1 MVVAKSKT
9 TRKPVLKS
17 SVKKSAVKSVSTPP
31 TPHLKDEIQ
40 QYFAEFLGTGLL
52 TFVVT
57 MAVGFGDMSLATPL
71 LAGLTLALLV
81 YTLGGVS
88 GANLN
93 PAVTLSLFVTGK
105 LHYKTAIFYILAQ
118 LTGAMFAVTT
128 YYSSGFP
135 LPVANLDHAGI
146 LFMVEALGTAI
157 LAFGVAAVANKKV
170 TDGASGLVVG
180 GSLALGASIAGT
192 LTFGLIN
199 PAIAISWGLFT
210 PTYILAPFVGGLV
223 GALAYKL
230 LIWK

>member
-9 TRKPVLKS
+9 TKKTVLKS
-17 SVKKSAVKSVSTPP
+17 SVKKATVKSVSTKN

-57 MAVGFGDMSLATPL
+57 MAVGFGDMPLATPL
-71 LAGLTLALLV
+71 LAGLTLGLLV
-81 YTLGGVS
+81 YTLGGIS

-93 PAVTLSLFVTGK
+93 PAVTLSLFVTRQ

-135 LPVANLDHAGI
+135 LPAANLDHAGI
-146 LFMVEALGTAI
+146 LFMVEAIGTAI
-157 LAFGVAAVANKKV
+157 LAFGVAAVAHKKV
-170 TDGASGLVVG
+170 TQSASGLVVG
-180 GSLALGASIAGT
+180 GSLALGATLAGT